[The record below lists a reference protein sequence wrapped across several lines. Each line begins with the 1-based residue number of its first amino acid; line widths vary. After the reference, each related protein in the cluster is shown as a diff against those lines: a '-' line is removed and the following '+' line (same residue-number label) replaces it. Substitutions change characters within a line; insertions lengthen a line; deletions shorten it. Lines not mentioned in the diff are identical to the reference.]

1 MTLRKK
7 EPEKSST
14 RENKGLQLF
23 KKSTPL
29 KRGDEIGDY
38 SKQKRLKRER
48 NLVEWFLTGP

>member
-1 MTLRKK
+1 VTLRKK

-29 KRGDEIGDY
+29 KRGGEIGDY
-38 SKQKRLKRER
+38 SKTKE
-48 NLVEWFLTGP
+48 T